1 MPTRRL
7 ACMIVFA
14 ALTLI
19 PACRRK
25 ENAPAPAPSATKT
38 PAANSAPA
46 PAPAPGAS
54 TPAPSTSE
62 GTAWKGFRPE
72 DGPVV
77 TGKAV
82 SFASLSPSEQTYGV
96 APARGEG
103 VVYQDQVQLIEHG
116 DRVIRAANGDG
127 LTWTLD
133 GTDPRIAALKL
144 GDIVF
149 ATSSCV
155 GRILKLTRT
164 GDDVQ
169 VILGPAQITDIIKK
183 GNFAYD
189 APLDLNSLRVVEEP
203 NFPGAFG
210 SPYYAQMKQAAGRSG
225 AADAESAGSRTDLVI
240 DHVQYFV
247 VSSGVWRPMRSVSP
261 GSMSALALA
270 DAHAAGPAVV
280 RTSYVRQLPNNQFN
294 DILSAT
300 ACYTDCSGLGVKL
313 TANKVGLRIDISA
326 VLRLETP
333 RFSFNF
339 NIGGPGPQAQVT
351 LTGGAGF
358 LMTVEGQTDPK
369 FTSNL
374 NEIGAIPVDLNLPLQ
389 FGPLPLV
396 LHYHQDLSLSSAFSA
411 KTSILR
417 ARADLRLRGTLGFIY
432 QGGGDFE
439 PSKMYATPN
448 VDPSH
453 EINGISMGINSIVV
467 GISQRLL
474 MGLGLDGFAV
484 GPYVSL
490 TTTATALKQAT
501 EASHLMLAQPAVGDC
516 TQATLQMQVDGGIG
530 DTMPPIIVAAVNFFL
545 KLVHATPISA
555 NGTLAK
561 FKAPFQVMR
570 PERYQLPDGC
580 AGGAGK

>member
-1 MPTRRL
+1 MPSRRL
-7 ACMIVFA
+7 VSMTAVA
-14 ALTLI
+14 ALTLV
-19 PACRRK
+19 PACGRK
-25 ENAPAPAPSATKT
+25 DHAPAAAASATRTPAAAPAPA
-38 PAANSAPA
+38 AASVAAAP
-46 PAPAPGAS
+46 
-54 TPAPSTSE
+54 PSTSE

-72 DGPVV
+72 DGPIV
-77 TGKAV
+77 TGKLV
-82 SFASLSPSEQTYGV
+82 SFASLSPSEQKYGV

-116 DRVIRAANGDG
+116 DKTIKAANGDG

-144 GDIVF
+144 GDLVF

-189 APLDLNSLRVVEEP
+189 APLDLNSLTAVEEP
-203 NFPGAFG
+203 DFPGAFG
-210 SPYYAQMKQAAGRSG
+210 SPYYQQMKEAARGSG
-225 AADAESAGSRTDLVI
+225 STAGAGSAESGSNLVI
-240 DHVQYFV
+240 DRAEYFV
-247 VSSGVWRPMRSVSP
+247 VSSGGVWHPMRTVSP
-261 GSMSALALA
+261 RSTHVLALA
-270 DAHAAGPAVV
+270 EAPAAAPVV
-280 RTSYVRQLPNNQFN
+280 LRTSYSPQLLNNPFN
-294 DILSAT
+294 NILSAT
-300 ACYTDCSGLGVKL
+300 PCYRDCGGLGIKL
-313 TANKVGLRIDISA
+313 TAHKVGLSIDISA
-326 VLRLETP
+326 VLRLEAPKFT
-333 RFSFNF
+333 FNL
-339 NIGGPGPQAQVT
+339 NLGGPGPQAQIT

-358 LMTVEGQTDPK
+358 LMTVDGRTDPQ

-374 NEIGAIPVDLNLPLQ
+374 NEIGAIPVDLNLTVL
-389 FGPLPLV
+389 FGPVPLV

-411 KTSILR
+411 KTSILK
-417 ARADLRLRGTLGFIY
+417 ARADLGVTGVLGFTY
-432 QGGGDFE
+432 EDGNFD
-439 PSKMYATPN
+439 PSHMHATPN

-474 MGLGLDGFAV
+474 MGLGVDGFAV

-501 EASHLMLAQPAVGDC
+501 EASHLMLAQPEVGGC
-516 TQATLQMQVDGGIG
+516 TQATLQMQVNGGIG
-530 DTMPPIIVAAVNFFL
+530 VALPPIVVDAVNFFL
-545 KLVHATPISA
+545 KLVNARPISA
-555 NGTLAK
+555 NRTLAK
-561 FKAPFQVMR
+561 FKEPFEAMR